1 MGFSGFVDWVSRE
14 IVDEAN
20 LRLVLWILLVRVIFL
35 GFVGGRFEEDMR
47 LLR

>member
-14 IVDEAN
+14 IEDEAN
-20 LRLVLWILLVRVIFL
+20 LRLVLWILLVWVTFL